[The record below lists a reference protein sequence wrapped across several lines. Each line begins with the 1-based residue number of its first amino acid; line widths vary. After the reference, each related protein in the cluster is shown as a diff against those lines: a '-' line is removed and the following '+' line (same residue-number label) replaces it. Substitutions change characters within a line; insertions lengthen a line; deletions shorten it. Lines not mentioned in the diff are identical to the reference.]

1 MKLSDTL
8 TGEKREFIPASD
20 VVKIYVCGVTPYS
33 ASHVGHAMSYI
44 VFDVL
49 HRYLEFSGYRVHRV
63 QNFTDIDDKLITR
76 AEQQGTTVEALA
88 QQFIDEYFEDMRALN
103 VREADEYPRATREVP
118 KIIEVIAGLID
129 KDFAYPSNGDVYFRV
144 TKNPSYGKLSHR
156 TVDSMRAGARV
167 EPGVEKEHLMDF
179 ALWKSAK
186 LGEPAW
192 ESPWG
197 PGRPGWH
204 IECSAMSLRYL
215 GETIDIHGGGQDL
228 VFPHHENEI
237 AQSEAFTGVAPFAR
251 FWMHNGL
258 LLKGDEKM
266 SKSLGNLVSIR
277 EALEHYSADAI
288 RVSVLKSHYRG
299 PGYYSDDALAENERA
314 LNRMRQAL
322 VAPANVGASDR
333 LAATDYRERFI
344 TAMDD
349 DLNTPQALATLFDL
363 ARDINR
369 DAEAGQDVAEAQAL
383 LREFGGTVFGLTI
396 EEHQTLVSDDN
407 AARIDALVA
416 RRTELRAAK
425 QFGDA
430 DAMRDELAAMGVT
443 LTDGADGTSWHL
455 D

>member
-1 MKLSDTL
+1 
-8 TGEKREFIPASD
+8 
-20 VVKIYVCGVTPYS
+20 
-33 ASHVGHAMSYI
+33 
-44 VFDVL
+44 
-49 HRYLEFSGYRVHRV
+49 
-63 QNFTDIDDKLITR
+63 
-76 AEQQGTTVEALA
+76 
-88 QQFIDEYFEDMRALN
+88 
-103 VREADEYPRATREVP
+103 
-118 KIIEVIAGLID
+118 
-129 KDFAYPSNGDVYFRV
+129 
-144 TKNPSYGKLSHR
+144 
-156 TVDSMRAGARV
+156 
-167 EPGVEKEHLMDF
+167 
-179 ALWKSAK
+179 
-186 LGEPAW
+186 
-192 ESPWG
+192 
-197 PGRPGWH
+197 
-204 IECSAMSLRYL
+204 MSLRYL

-383 LREFGGTVFGLTI
+383 LREFGATVFGLTF